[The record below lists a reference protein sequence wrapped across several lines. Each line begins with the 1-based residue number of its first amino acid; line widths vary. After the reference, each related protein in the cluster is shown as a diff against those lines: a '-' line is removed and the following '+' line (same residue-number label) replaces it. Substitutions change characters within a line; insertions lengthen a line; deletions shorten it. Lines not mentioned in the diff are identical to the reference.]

1 MNDLIVIMN
10 NSVSSVSGQNRN
22 NFKFFSGGPEEKEIR
37 VRRAGQL
44 AAAGAAAN
52 CDASIGCS
60 IPRRSAKPGAGRALT
75 ASAKEVRFPS
85 VLRQAL
91 RGRDSASA
99 GGYRAVGASLPSA
112 CQPRQRRAKCEA
124 ASIRCSI
131 PRCTRSVSG
140 AGGGRPADAAKEVIL
155 PLGQVCGKSAGS
167 KFYGFGCEALENERL
182 MTIEEKSEGIR
193 NKIHRTVHG
202 VERGAARADKVEVLV
217 VFVQSGGRKS
227 FCPNRDFGLPVREV
241 FRDVDH
247 AGPSVVRKIA
257 GAPSAR
263 DIYRCAVGAEQIYIK
278 I

>member
-1 MNDLIVIMN
+1 MKNLIVIMN

-112 CQPRQRRAKCEA
+112 CQPRKRRAKCEA
-124 ASIRCSI
+124 ASIRCGI
-131 PRCTRSVSG
+131 PCCTRSDSG
-140 AGGGRPADAAKEVIL
+140 AGGGRLPDAAQEVL
-155 PLGQVCGKSAGS
+155 FPVPASRASYNSAGAS
-167 KFYGFGCEALENERL
+167 ERSACQPRQRRAKGDAASIRCGIPLSQECVMRPGDNFRGPGFYGVDERRLDNGIMDSYDERIKEFPKENQPTLALRYP
-182 MTIEEKSEGIR
+182 G
-193 NKIHRTVHG
+193 
-202 VERGAARADKVEVLV
+202 RG
-217 VFVQSGGRKS
+217 QSR
-227 FCPNRDFGLPVREV
+227 
-241 FRDVDH
+241 H
-247 AGPSVVRKIA
+247 H
-257 GAPSAR
+257 
-263 DIYRCAVGAEQIYIK
+263 
-278 I
+278 